1 MFKHFA
7 HNMNKKIEKETERLR
22 HEEEMKELRAYLL
35 GHGHDRVHPHILLGR
50 LYFIQPLDKFL

>member
-7 HNMNKKIEKETERLR
+7 HNLNRKIEKETEKLR

-35 GHGHDRVHPHILLGR
+35 GHGHDRVHPHILLGSTHS
-50 LYFIQPLDKFL
+50 IQPLAKSS